1 MYDEAIARR
10 LADVLLV
17 SSVDDTYEC
26 DTFFPK
32 IPSDYSLSYEEV
44 SFYGNCKVLQQ
55 EYLRNLE

>member
-1 MYDEAIARR
+1 MARR